1 MTAMPLAHLAQALQD
16 GVISVLTEGDGDE
29 PRVSGVELL
38 DCPEAIRAA
47 PPGQLLL
54 GVGLDAADRGAVDA
68 ALRTAARSSAALA
81 VKCAT
86 PPPPDLAAQ
95 VRESGVPVL
104 AVNPEVPWTRVQRL
118 VTTMLAAR
126 AADSEPGGGLV
137 GGDLFSLANAVAGIV
152 GGAVAIM
159 DTQQVVVAYSNLPD
173 QPIDETRRR
182 GILGRRVPEDALAD
196 HLDREVWVSDTVVPR
211 YRPGDLPRM
220 AVVVRAGAD
229 VLGSLWVAFPDEA
242 AVTDCGATL
251 QEAARVA
258 ALHMLALRRQL
269 DAEQERHDRAL
280 RAALDG
286 QALDGQALDGQ
297 ALKAQALKGQQRD
310 DGVRLPAV
318 LVGLAEVAQ
327 ERESGRPADPG
338 GEGEA
343 RRRAALT
350 RMLDLAVLDGRSL
363 GHEPAAALL
372 GDRLY
377 VLLPAAGPGSVSA
390 DVLLEH
396 LLDRAGHSLH
406 RSFTAVRSPVV
417 TTPSALLV
425 ARRDVDTALDHL
437 HERRAVPGAHRTDDL
452 RPELVLRRLLD
463 AVRGDADLRTGLAER
478 LRAHDTEHATEY
490 CATLLTY
497 LRHFGDVAAA
507 SADLHIHQNTLRL
520 RLRRAEQLF
529 GVSLADPTR
538 RLLLTLELAA
548 LDESFAVRHQ

>member
-1 MTAMPLAHLAQALQD
+1 MTAMLLAHLTEALQD
-16 GVISVLTEGDGDE
+16 GVISLLAEGDGEE

-38 DCPEAIRAA
+38 DGPEAVRAA

-54 GVGLDAADRGAVDA
+54 GVGLDVADRGAVDA
-68 ALRTAARSSAALA
+68 ALRTAARGSAALA

-86 PPPPDLAAQ
+86 PPPPDLVAQ
-95 VRESGVPVL
+95 ARESGVPVL

-126 AADSEPGGGLV
+126 AADSEPGGGLA

-211 YRPGDLPRM
+211 HRPGDLPRM

-280 RAALDG
+280 RAALEG
-286 QALDGQALDGQ
+286 QVWEGPAGEGR
-297 ALKAQALKGQQRD
+297 QRD

-318 LVGLAEVAQ
+318 LVGLAEVVQ
-327 ERESGRPADPG
+327 EREGGRPADPG
-338 GEGEA
+338 GEA

-372 GDRLY
+372 GERLY

-417 TTPSALLV
+417 TTASALLV

-437 HERRAVPGAHRTDDL
+437 QERRVAPGAHRTDDL

-463 AVRGDADLRTGLAER
+463 AVRGDANLRTGLAER
-478 LRAHDTEHATEY
+478 LRAHDTEHATDY

-538 RLLLTLELAA
+538 RLVLTLELAA
-548 LDESFAVRHQ
+548 LDEPFAERHQ